1 MLGTNIGGDLATLG
15 SLAQWLRDTSMK
27 VDRAAETMRRMRE
40 TAYEHWTDDAGEY
53 FAEQLRIGE
62 KNAHHMV
69 DALQRLARLI
79 SDCYD
84 GLARAQELM
93 TEAEQVALAGGLT
106 VRDHIIIPP
115 TTTDRPSTAAPIYD
129 ADQLR
134 SWYHLRH
141 ETYHQAE
148 NLVERACQILLDLLD
163 RLTDQSDWSTLYFTL
178 GDITRGELE
187 LLAHLNQQTFAS
199 FADDSTSRALRANR
213 EID

>member
-1 MLGTNIGGDLATLG
+1 
-15 SLAQWLRDTSMK
+15 
-27 VDRAAETMRRMRE
+27 
-40 TAYEHWTDDAGEY
+40 

-115 TTTDRPSTAAPIYD
+115 TVADRPISNIPIYD
-129 ADQLR
+129 TEDLQT
-134 SWYHLRH
+134 WHHLRT
-141 ETYHQAE
+141 EAYQQAE
-148 NLVERACQILLDLLD
+148 SLVERACQIIVDLLD
-163 RLTDQSDWSTLYFTL
+163 RLSDQSDWSSLYFTL
-178 GDITRGELE
+178 GD
-187 LLAHLNQQTFAS
+187 
-199 FADDSTSRALRANR
+199 
-213 EID
+213 